1 MGKHERAWAEEAEIA
16 VTEAINDPSTA
27 TPHIRHIADSI
38 ASHVEKHR
46 PGDVLARAVWTGGGD
61 YKDPGDIRVELASG
75 ELVRIETKFSHGQG
89 SGTRKNPKTSILKKK
104 LDKNIITYEQF
115 DEDNGFR
122 KIRYGMLSE
131 RLGQPVTR
139 TADYETNL
147 RILRD
152 AGDPFIDQ
160 IIEATVPSQSG
171 YAEYAAGEMNKHL
184 SKLNEWVGD
193 LLGIK
198 DEGRPTVDQEL
209 VYCIIRG
216 FESPKQT
223 VEFLDCSEVD
233 TEIVNVVTSGKSIK
247 CMNQFGKCV
256 IRFSVNWKN
265 ICQGGQNP
273 AFNIF
278 IGNIK

>member
-1 MGKHERAWAEEAEIA
+1 MGKHERDWAEEAEIA
-16 VTEAINDPSTA
+16 VTAAINDPDTA
-27 TPHIRHIADSI
+27 PPHIQHIARSI
-38 ASHVEKHR
+38 VDHIGR
-46 PGDVLARAVWTGGGD
+46 IYPGDAVAQAIWTGGSN
-61 YKDPGDIRVELASG
+61 YKDPGDIRAELVSG
-75 ELVRIETKFSHGQG
+75 TPVRIETKFSHGQG
-89 SGTRKNPKTSILKKK
+89 QGTRKNPKTSILKKK
-104 LDKNIITYEQF
+104 LDPSIITYEDL
-115 DEDNGFR
+115 DESRGFR
-122 KIRYGMLSE
+122 KIRYDMLSE
-131 RLGQPVTR
+131 RLGLPITR
-139 TADYETNL
+139 RPDYENNL

-152 AGDPFIDQ
+152 ANDPFIDQ
-160 IIEATVPSQSG
+160 IIEATVPSQVA

-184 SKLNEWVGD
+184 VKLNEWVGD
-193 LLGIK
+193 LLGIPNE
-198 DEGRPTVDQEL
+198 DRPTVDQEL

>member
-1 MGKHERAWAEEAEIA
+1 MGKHERAWAEEAEVA
-16 VTEAINDPSTA
+16 VTAAINDPLTA
-27 TPHIRHIADSI
+27 SPHIRHIADSI
-38 ASHVEKHR
+38 ISHVKQR
-46 PGDVLARAVWTGGGD
+46 WPGDPLTQAIWTGGSD

-104 LDKNIITYEQF
+104 LDPSIITYEDF
-115 DEDNGFR
+115 DEAHGF
-122 KIRYGMLSE
+122 KKLRYDMLSE
-131 RLGQPVTR
+131 RLGLPITR
-139 TADYETNL
+139 RPDYETNL
-147 RILRD
+147 RMLRD

-160 IIEATVPSQSG
+160 IVEATVPSQTA
-171 YAEYAAGEMNKHL
+171 YAEYAAAEMNKYL
-184 SKLNEWVGD
+184 PKLNEWAGD

-198 DEGRPTVDQEL
+198 DEDRPTVDQDL

-265 ICQGGQNP
+265 ICQGGENP